1 MNPFMYLC
9 LDVHIVDAAP
19 NRLSSLHKVISQL
32 RDVELGTIKHVVWID
47 KMECRQPCSGDLIQW
62 IT

>member
-1 MNPFMYLC
+1 MNRFMYLC

-32 RDVELGTIKHVVWID
+32 RDVELGTIKHV
-47 KMECRQPCSGDLIQW
+47 
-62 IT
+62 